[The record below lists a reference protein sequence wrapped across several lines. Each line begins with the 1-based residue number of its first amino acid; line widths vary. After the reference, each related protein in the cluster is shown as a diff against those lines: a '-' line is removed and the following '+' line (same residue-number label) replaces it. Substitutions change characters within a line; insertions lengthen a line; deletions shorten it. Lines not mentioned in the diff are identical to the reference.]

1 LKESSQM
8 SLIRLVLNSTYKD
21 SLLYQLSQINA
32 VHIKSKS
39 GAHLKEFLKE
49 HLYSDK
55 IKVLRDNLNSLFKK
69 LDISTSEFQELKF
82 KKNERLEFVV
92 KDLQELLNHTLEEIN
107 FFYNRVIELES
118 YITRAKIE
126 LENINIIKKTYA
138 FLERLNLTRDYI
150 TNFNHLKFKVYTTFS
165 KNLPNL
171 RNLFEQ
177 PQFPNVY
184 QTYQFS
190 EERIAF
196 YVIYPKVKEEDLTE
210 RISIIHAEEVPI
222 LKKYLTSEGINF
234 ERINKELDLIENTLF
249 KYQKEFQRL
258 RDDNLLK
265 FAAISEVVQ
274 NLEEYQWAEEQF
286 EELPKGQ
293 ISLMVFTPIS
303 KKQEI
308 SQILQ
313 EKFKKN
319 IIIDSIDIEK
329 GKSLGK
335 FNDFQGKSFK
345 EYSVEQRKQ
354 NKFEENEKYT
364 SDKADEEEDIR
375 SETPTIMHNFFLFR
389 PFETL
394 TRMYGTPSY
403 SEVDPTPFLAITFP
417 LLFGLMFGDIGHGI
431 CLIIAGLLGRIKF
444 RKKSKDFR
452 NFCLIIF
459 YCGWGAVFGGFLY
472 GAFFGMHMIPIL
484 GIELEPVTIFGFTL
498 HNPLDNIMTV
508 FIFAIIV
515 GICHINLGWFI
526 QFLNYCKQKRKYLG
540 ISDSLCKMAL
550 LDGGVYLILVYGL
563 NINSW
568 FIYPYP
574 ILLPL
579 IPGLLLIFSKP
590 LGRFLRMSYLKEE
603 SYGGLL
609 GEGSIEI
616 FETVLSVMSNVA
628 SYIRLLALALAH
640 IALMIAIQEIIGLI
654 QVPTVNYNDLFSVI
668 SFILIHIIIVI
679 GLIFGNLI
687 VILLEGLLVFLNDM
701 RLHFYEFFFKFY
713 QGAGTE
719 FFPFYLDSEYS
730 IITFEVE
737 KVKDI
742 ITEEVEKEFDKKA
755 KDIDKAVSYIS
766 KKYF

>member
-1 LKESSQM
+1 M
-8 SLIRLVLNSTYKD
+8 NSAYKD

-39 GAHLKEFLKE
+39 GAHLKEFLDE
-49 HLYSDK
+49 QLYSDK

-69 LDISTSEFQELKF
+69 LAINPSEFQELRV
-82 KKNERLEFVV
+82 KKKERLEFVV
-92 KDLQELLNHTLEEIN
+92 KDLEELLNHTLEEIN
-107 FFYNRVIELES
+107 FFHNRVIELES
-118 YITRAKIE
+118 YITKAKIE
-126 LENINIIKKTYA
+126 LENINIIRKTYI
-138 FLERLNLTRDYI
+138 FLERFNLTRDNLTY
-150 TNFNHLKFKVYTTFS
+150 FNHLKFKVYTTFS
-165 KNLPNL
+165 KNISNL

-177 PQFPNVY
+177 PEFPNVY

-196 YVIYPKVKEEDLTE
+196 YVIYPKDKEEDLKE

-234 ERINKELDLIENTLF
+234 VRINKELDLIENTLF
-249 KYQKEFQRL
+249 KYKKEFQRL
-258 RDDNLLK
+258 RDDNFLK

-274 NLEEYQWAEEQF
+274 NIEEYQWAEDQF
-286 EELPKGQ
+286 EELPRGQ
-293 ISLMVFTPIS
+293 VSLMLFTPVS
-303 KKQEI
+303 EKQEI
-308 SQILQ
+308 SQSLRD
-313 EKFKKN
+313 KFKKN
-319 IIIDSIDIEK
+319 ILIDSLDIEK
-329 GKSLGK
+329 GKSTKEL
-335 FNDFQGKSFK
+335 NELQGKPFR
-345 EYSVEQRKQ
+345 EYSVDQLKK
-354 NKFEENEKYT
+354 NDLKEEERYNSTE
-364 SDKADEEEDIR
+364 EEEDIR

-417 LLFGLMFGDIGHGI
+417 LLFGLMFGDIGHGL
-431 CLIIAGLLGRIKF
+431 CLIIAALIGRIKF
-444 RKKSKDFR
+444 KNRSQDFR
-452 NFCLIIF
+452 NFCWIIF
-459 YCGWGAVFGGFLY
+459 YCGWGAVFGGYLY
-472 GAFFGMHMIPIL
+472 GEFFGMNEIPLL
-484 GIELEPVTIFGFTL
+484 GIVLEPVTLFGITL
-498 HNPLDNIMTV
+498 HNPLDNIMTI

-515 GICHINLGWFI
+515 GVIHINIGWFI
-526 QFLNYCKQKRKYLG
+526 QFLNYWKQKRKYLG

-550 LDGGVYLILVYGL
+550 LDGGAYLILVYGL
-563 NINSW
+563 DINSW

-574 ILLPL
+574 IIFPLL
-579 IPGLLLIFSKP
+579 PGLLLIISKP
-590 LGRFLRMSYLKEE
+590 LGRFLRISYLKEE
-603 SYGGLL
+603 SYGGLF
-609 GEGSIEI
+609 GEGSIEV

-640 IALMIAIQEIIGLI
+640 IALMIVIQEIIGLI
-654 QVPTVNYNDLFSVI
+654 QVPTVNNNDIYSVI
-668 SFILIHIIIVI
+668 AFILINIVIVI

-687 VILLEGLLVFLNDM
+687 VILLEGLLVFLNDI

-730 IITFEVE
+730 IIKFEVE
-737 KVKDI
+737 KFKDV
-742 ITEEVEKEFDKKA
+742 ITEEVEKEFDKGA